1 MKIKNKVT
9 YVEIYQIF
17 LKQKK
22 KRSDFLKQNYERH
35 KIVLSRS
42 FEIIIKFL

>member
-9 YVEIYQIF
+9 YVEIYQF
-17 LKQKK
+17 FFKEKK
-22 KRSDFLKQNYERH
+22 NYDFLKQNYERH

>member
-9 YVEIYQIF
+9 YVEIYQFFFKEKINY
-17 LKQKK
+17 
-22 KRSDFLKQNYERH
+22 DFLKQNYERH